1 MSNLNSSTATIMSG
15 RDKGL
20 RAADK
25 ETPLDNRAFCVEHIS
40 RNIQKGYGV
49 PSRVAFNAHIRVSPT
64 EE

>member
-1 MSNLNSSTATIMSG
+1 MSG